1 MPSIRASLILSETY
15 THPGCRLSAMINDQ
29 KVVSMGISE
38 PRHELVTALR
48 EAREKRAFQGI
59 VYLRCDQ
66 PGYRVTAVEWRVHEG
81 RDGVKR
87 LQPKLACP
95 LCQHALVCHDIR
107 HS

>member
-48 EAREKRAFQGI
+48 EALRNGPSKGSSISGVTSQDI
-59 VYLRCDQ
+59 V
-66 PGYRVTAVEWRVHEG
+66 
-81 RDGVKR
+81 
-87 LQPKLACP
+87 
-95 LCQHALVCHDIR
+95 
-107 HS
+107 